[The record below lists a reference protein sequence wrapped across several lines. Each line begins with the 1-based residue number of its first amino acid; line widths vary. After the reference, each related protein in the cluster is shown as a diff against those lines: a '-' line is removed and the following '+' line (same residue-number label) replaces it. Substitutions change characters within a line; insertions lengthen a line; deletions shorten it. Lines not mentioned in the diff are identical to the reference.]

1 MGLNGFYWV
10 SLDLRR
16 SVQGSMVL
24 NGFYP
29 FFKGVTGL
37 HWVLLGFTGFYWVL
51 LGFTGFSVDR
61 REMVSIIIIFFKA
74 KFE

>member
-51 LGFTGFSVDR
+51 LGFTGSKWISEGLFR
-61 REMVSIIIIFFKA
+61 GYMGYNGF
-74 KFE
+74 